1 MLWVVHSHAFWEW
14 IFIWS
19 FLIRRP
25 LFQARLFIGIQCTEH
40 PWRLVDWT
48 TNSQIFMMQFYEM
61 VLAKCC
67 TCSHEQIAL
76 TLFSEFSR
84 RCVGCHRN
92 PRSSPI
98 IAASETSASFLP
110 PTASASLSLS
120 LSLSLC
126 PYLRGGC
133 GVWRRDRMRMR
144 SGQWLET
151 AHSVS
156 AWEHDVRQIQV
167 WAL

>member
-1 MLWVVHSHAFWEW
+1 MERFKKSPLLRAATKRRELKVWCSEW
-14 IFIWS
+14 FIHTLSESGYS
-19 FLIRRP
+19 FDHFSFGGHFSKLDFS
-25 LFQARLFIGIQCTEH
+25 LESNVQTTEH

-120 LSLSLC
+120 AHISEVDVAF
-126 PYLRGGC
+126 GGVTGC
-133 GVWRRDRMRMR
+133 ACAVDN
-144 SGQWLET
+144 
-151 AHSVS
+151 
-156 AWEHDVRQIQV
+156 D
-167 WAL
+167 